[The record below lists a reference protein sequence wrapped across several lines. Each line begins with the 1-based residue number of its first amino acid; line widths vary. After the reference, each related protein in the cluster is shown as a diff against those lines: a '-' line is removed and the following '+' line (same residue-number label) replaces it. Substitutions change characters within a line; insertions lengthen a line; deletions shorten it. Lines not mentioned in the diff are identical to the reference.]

1 MYTESE
7 KNANQLVA
15 QIKKTFENADKALQ
29 YKKDRQK
36 QYSDLVNSMKKSKE
50 ESRAFD
56 IMKNNVSEENYIKIK
71 QDQRRSKTEPGKIEM
86 LQLVGRMKKN
96 FKKDLGSSPASGT
109 VQALMMPPA
118 LIKKD
123 RVALNKLRD
132 AELMRVN
139 TELYG
144 KTQADTMSKMKPKT
158 ATERF
163 YNTVKSYVLP
173 SMTMPD
179 PKYEKFLNKKQ
190 YEYPDE
196 NKNRY
201 SKNRW
206 LDHVKQCM
214 TEHPEY
220 TYKQALQKC
229 KETYT
234 KKTKKIN
241 L

>member
-1 MYTESE
+1 MMYTESE
-7 KNANQLVA
+7 KNANQLIA

-36 QYSDLVNSMKKSKE
+36 QYSDLVKSKK

-71 QDQRRSKTEPGKIEM
+71 QDQKRSKTEPGKIEM
-86 LQLVGRMKKN
+86 RQLVGRMKKN

-118 LIKKD
+118 LKKSSSSMGS
-123 RVALNKLRD
+123 AP
-132 AELMRVN
+132 AM
-139 TELYG
+139 
-144 KTQADTMSKMKPKT
+144 MMKPLKDT
-158 ATERF
+158 LKKIKRLRNKAAS
-163 YNTVKSYVLP
+163 TVIHSIDTPNPNYG
-173 SMTMPD
+173 SI
-179 PKYEKFLNKKQ
+179 KKQ
-190 YEYPDE
+190 YYVNSGE
-196 NKNRY
+196 NKNR
-201 SKNRW
+201 W
-206 LDHVKQCM
+206 LEHVKKCRS
-214 TEHPEY
+214 EFPEF

-234 KKTKKIN
+234 KKIN